1 MDKHGFSYFIFST
14 FLLMMIHDIY
24 FYLTHRAMHNKKIY
38 SVIHSIHHKSN
49 NPTPWAAFSFH
60 PIEAIIQIGPD
71 DAENTVIEFMDY
83 FCGYCKKIHP
93 ELIDLAQ
100 RRNDTRVV
108 FLQHPI
114 LSESSKIIAE
124 MVVAANYQDKGTELH
139 NGLFSISGSITQE
152 KLDQLIKDLDINIT
166 KLRIDMGKDEI
177 KNIVKL
183 SSFIAMGSGSRG
195 TPALFFN
202 EEFLGGYVPVN
213 QLERFLK

>member
-1 MDKHGFSYFIFST
+1 MRYNLINFSVFIFVFIT
-14 FLLMMIHDIY
+14 
-24 FYLTHRAMHNKKIY
+24 TN
-38 SVIHSIHHKSN
+38 
-49 NPTPWAAFSFH
+49 AFSKDMTLNELFFDDSEPYH
-60 PIEAIIQIGPD
+60 LKILKALPEHAIIQVGPD
-71 DAENTVIEFMDY
+71 DAKNTIIEFLDY

-114 LSESSKIIAE
+114 LSENSKVIAE
-124 MVVAANYQDKGTELH
+124 MVIAANYQNKGTELH
-139 NGLFSISGSITQE
+139 NDLFSISGSLTQD
-152 KLDQLIKDLDINIT
+152 KLDKLISNLDINIT
-166 KLRIDMGKDEI
+166 KLRIDMEKDET

-183 SSFIAMGSGSRG
+183 SSFIAMGSGARG

-202 EEFLGGYVPVN
+202 EEFLGGYVPIN

>member
-1 MDKHGFSYFIFST
+1 MRYNLINFSVFIFILIATNVFSK
-14 FLLMMIHDIY
+14 DITLNELFFDDSKPY
-24 FYLTHRAMHNKKIY
+24 HLKIL
-38 SVIHSIHHKSN
+38 
-49 NPTPWAAFSFH
+49 
-60 PIEAIIQIGPD
+60 EALPKHAIVQIGPD

-114 LSESSKIIAE
+114 LSESSRVIAE
-124 MVVAANYQDKGTELH
+124 MVVAANFQDKGTELH
-139 NGLFSISGSITQE
+139 NGLFSMSGSITQE
-152 KLDQLIKDLDINIT
+152 KLDKLIKDLDINVT
-166 KLRIDMGKDEI
+166 KLRIDMGKDET

>member
-1 MDKHGFSYFIFST
+1 MRYNLINFSVFIFVFIT
-14 FLLMMIHDIY
+14 
-24 FYLTHRAMHNKKIY
+24 
-38 SVIHSIHHKSN
+38 SN
-49 NPTPWAAFSFH
+49 AFSKDMTLNELFFDESEPYH
-60 PIEAIIQIGPD
+60 LKILKALPEHAIIQVGPD
-71 DAENTVIEFMDY
+71 DAKNTIIEFLDY

-114 LSESSKIIAE
+114 LSENSKVIAE
-124 MVVAANYQDKGTELH
+124 MVIAANYQNKGTELH
-139 NGLFSISGSITQE
+139 NDLFSISGSLTQE
-152 KLDQLIKDLDINIT
+152 KLDKLISNLDINIK
-166 KLRIDMGKDEI
+166 KLRIDMEKDET

-183 SSFIAMGSGSRG
+183 SSFIAMGSGARG

-202 EEFLGGYVPVN
+202 EEFLGGYVPIN

>member
-1 MDKHGFSYFIFST
+1 MRYN
-14 FLLMMIHDIY
+14 
-24 FYLTHRAMHNKKIY
+24 LTHFFVLIFFLISS
-38 SVIHSIHHKSN
+38 SVSSTEMTLNELFFDNSKPYHLKML
-49 NPTPWAAFSFH
+49 
-60 PIEAIIQIGPD
+60 EALPEKAIVQIGPD

-83 FCGYCKKIHP
+83 FCGYCKKIHS
-93 ELIDLAQ
+93 ELIDLVKN
-100 RRNDTRVV
+100 RDDTRVI

-114 LSESSKIIAE
+114 LSESSKVIAE

-166 KLRIDMGKDEI
+166 KLRIDMGKDET

-183 SSFIAMGSGSRG
+183 SSFLAMGSGSRG
-195 TPALFFN
+195 TPTLFFN
-202 EEFLGGYVPVN
+202 EEFLAGYVPVN

>member
-1 MDKHGFSYFIFST
+1 MRYNLINFSVFIFVFITSNVFSKDMT
-14 FLLMMIHDIY
+14 LNELFLDNSEPYHLKLLKALPKH
-24 FYLTHRAMHNKKIY
+24 
-38 SVIHSIHHKSN
+38 
-49 NPTPWAAFSFH
+49 
-60 PIEAIIQIGPD
+60 AIIQIGPE
-71 DAENTVIEFMDY
+71 DAKNTIIEFLDY

-114 LSESSKIIAE
+114 LSENSKVIAE
-124 MVVAANYQDKGTELH
+124 MVIAANYQNKGNELH
-139 NGLFSISGSITQE
+139 NDLFSISGSLTQE
-152 KLDQLIKDLDINIT
+152 KLDKLISNLDINIK
-166 KLRIDMGKDEI
+166 KLRIDMEKDET

-183 SSFIAMGSGSRG
+183 SSFIAMGSGARG

-202 EEFLGGYVPVN
+202 EEFLGGYVPIN

>member
-1 MDKHGFSYFIFST
+1 MRYNLINFSVFIFVFIS
-14 FLLMMIHDIY
+14 
-24 FYLTHRAMHNKKIY
+24 
-38 SVIHSIHHKSN
+38 SN
-49 NPTPWAAFSFH
+49 AFSKDMTLNELFFDDSEPYH
-60 PIEAIIQIGPD
+60 LKILKALPEHAIIQVGPD
-71 DAENTVIEFMDY
+71 DAKNTIIEFLDY

-114 LSESSKIIAE
+114 LSENSKVIAE
-124 MVVAANYQDKGTELH
+124 MVIAANYQNKGTELH
-139 NGLFSISGSITQE
+139 NDLFSISGSLTQE
-152 KLDQLIKDLDINIT
+152 KLDKLISNLDINIK
-166 KLRIDMGKDEI
+166 KLRIDMEKDET

-183 SSFIAMGSGSRG
+183 SSFIAMGSGARG

-202 EEFLGGYVPVN
+202 EEFLGGYVPIN

>member
-1 MDKHGFSYFIFST
+1 MRYNLINFSVFIFVFIT
-14 FLLMMIHDIY
+14 
-24 FYLTHRAMHNKKIY
+24 
-38 SVIHSIHHKSN
+38 SN
-49 NPTPWAAFSFH
+49 AFSKDMTLNELFFDDSEPYH
-60 PIEAIIQIGPD
+60 LKILQALPEHAIIQVGPD
-71 DAENTVIEFMDY
+71 DAKNTIIEFLDY

-114 LSESSKIIAE
+114 LSENSKVIAE
-124 MVVAANYQDKGTELH
+124 MVIAANYQNKGTELH
-139 NGLFSISGSITQE
+139 NNLFSISGSLTQE
-152 KLDQLIKDLDINIT
+152 KLDKLILNLDINIT
-166 KLRIDMGKDEI
+166 KLRIDMEKDET

-183 SSFIAMGSGSRG
+183 SSFIAMGSGARG

-202 EEFLGGYVPVN
+202 EEFLGGYVPIN